1 MTSHDQVLVR
11 VKNLVK
17 HFPVGRGFVLR
28 SRPFGMHNRSSLDLS
43 KKNLNYVHAVDDVSF
58 SIKEGETLGL
68 VGESGCGKTTLGR
81 SILRLTE
88 PDSGRIIFDGRDIT
102 RIKRSELKNIRRE
115 MQIIFQNPY
124 NALNPRMIVRNL
136 VGEPLY
142 INKIVNKKD
151 IDEKVEKILKMVGLG
166 PEHMNRY
173 PHEFSGGMRQ
183 RICIARALSL
193 NPRFIVLDEPT
204 SALDVSVQAQILNL
218 LIEIQKATEMAY
230 LFITHDLGVV
240 RYISDRIAIMY
251 LGKIVEISNTTQ
263 LFSTPLHPYT
273 QTLLSAIP
281 VPDPKRKIN
290 RKIPLGETPS
300 PVNPPKGCR
309 LHPRCDHAMDICR
322 NEDPVLKM
330 YKSNHWVACWLH

>member
-1 MTSHDQVLVR
+1 
-11 VKNLVK
+11 
-17 HFPVGRGFVLR
+17 
-28 SRPFGMHNRSSLDLS
+28 MHNRSSLDLS

-58 SIKEGETLGL
+58 SVKKGETLGL

-281 VPDPKRKIN
+281 IPDPKRKIN

-309 LHPRCDHAMDICR
+309 FHPRCDHAMDICR